1 MVPLYTER
9 FSLAG
14 TIKVTNGFCV
24 GWMQQHHVLKCPV
37 FFQVVAN
44 ADASDLRDDY
54 QQAQTDKNFT
64 SNGLSITMR
73 IFATAQEC
81 CDALAAE
88 NWMVCIASASP
99 RLSQDATAADKKA
112 IVVAVP
118 FPSQPFVA
126 AQQGATAEQTD
137 ESGSLPAAAAL
148 ALTLHRLTGG
158 KTSQPRIK
166 QQSRTGPEA
175 MSSQYDASPSQSQQP
190 RHEGDGADTT
200 PDTDLGTDSHAE
212 PNRAPGPQPPPLSE
226 TETDSDAHSD
236 SDSASKPGP
245 QDKHADDNSIS
256 AQSSGAIDNESN
268 AAVTTKY
275 STDKHEQAP
284 DSPAGAEAQ
293 SPGQTSG
300 VQQQTEA
307 TAAAGAASQ
316 AGDASPSGSQAG
328 DAPAK
333 LQSTPKEATYGSS
346 NGDLKGKPKGL
357 LQGGPEGDA
366 KRDTM
371 PQSLFSSIP
380 SPPININP
388 ASSDPTSSVFP
399 PAARPSASM
408 SGDTSSSQGAS
419 SSPQSAMSQAA
430 SAQAARN
437 AGKIQASEM
446 SRLQAQAMRRSGV
459 LRRHGMGTGTS
470 SRASSSMGSPT
481 GSVAS
486 VSTAGWP
493 DSSPAR

>member
-14 TIKVTNGFCV
+14 TIKVTN
-24 GWMQQHHVLKCPV
+24 
-37 FFQVVAN
+37 
-44 ADASDLRDDY
+44 
-54 QQAQTDKNFT
+54 
-64 SNGLSITMR
+64 
-73 IFATAQEC
+73 
-81 CDALAAE
+81 
-88 NWMVCIASASP
+88 
-99 RLSQDATAADKKA
+99 
-112 IVVAVP
+112 
-118 FPSQPFVA
+118 
-126 AQQGATAEQTD
+126 D

-371 PQSLFSSIP
+371 PQSLFSSTP

-486 VSTAGWP
+486 VSTAAASLAFLAATLASLASSSALSLASSSAYTHMQQTVTFPTQDHEQKLLGKRQPTVHASMSSASFSRADSPPRMTALRASLQSGWVAEVITFRQQMIVEFGNKVYKP
-493 DSSPAR
+493 PELALSPYHYASVTVY